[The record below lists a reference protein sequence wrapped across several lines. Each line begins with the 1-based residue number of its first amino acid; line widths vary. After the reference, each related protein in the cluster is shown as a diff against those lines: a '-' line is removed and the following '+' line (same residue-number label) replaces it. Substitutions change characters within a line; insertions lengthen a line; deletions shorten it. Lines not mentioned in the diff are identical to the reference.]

1 MTSSADRSGRAG
13 DTARTSLAI
22 DNLRAVVILLVLSFH
37 SVLAYLQFLPSRPFA
52 FDAPPFLWRAFPI
65 VDAQR
70 WFGFDLFCAWQD
82 VFLMSFF
89 LLLSGLFTW
98 PSLARKG
105 ARAFLADR
113 LFRLGLPF
121 AAVVIFVVPLAH
133 FPTYLQ
139 SATDPSLADFWR
151 HWRQLPFWPS
161 GPMWFLWI
169 LLVGDL
175 LAAAVYQMLTCQMPA
190 GRRDAVLRLSNFARA
205 YPARFMAGLV
215 LVSAV
220 AYVPLALLFGPS
232 DWAQRGPFAFQL
244 SRPLHYAVYFLAG
257 VAIGACGIERGLL
270 APDGPLARSWRR
282 WLLVAPLLFGLWA
295 GTTALTL
302 PGPAPLALQILSG
315 LSFALA
321 CFASC
326 FAVLALAV
334 RFARI
339 RSAVL
344 DSLKANAYGM
354 YLIHYVFIVWLQ
366 YSLLPTDLPA
376 VVKGAFVFAGTL
388 VLSWGATAAMRRV
401 PAIAQVI
408 GADRPPSVAA
418 IRPSPAPSRSRGL
431 AR

>member
-1 MTSSADRSGRAG
+1 MAIGAERMAQSAATG
-13 DTARTSLAI
+13 RTSLAI

-37 SVLAYLQFLPSRPFA
+37 SVLAYIAFLPARPFA
-52 FDAPPFLWRAFPI
+52 FDDPPYLWRAFPI
-65 VDAQR
+65 VDPQR

-98 PSLARKG
+98 PSLLRKG
-105 ARAFLADR
+105 PRAFLADR
-113 LFRLGLPF
+113 MLRLGLPF
-121 AAVVIFVVPLAH
+121 AAVVIFLVPLAH
-133 FPTYLQ
+133 YPTYLQ
-139 SATDPSLADFWR
+139 TAADPSLADFWR

-175 LAAAVYQMLTCQMPA
+175 LAVGVYQLLT
-190 GRRDAVLRLSNFARA
+190 GRREAVLRLSNYVRQH
-205 YPARFMAGLV
+205 PARFLAGLV
-215 LVSAV
+215 LASAV

-244 SRPLHYAVYFLAG
+244 SRPGHYSVYFLAG

-270 APDGPLARSWRR
+270 APDGPLATHWRR
-282 WLLVAPLLFGLWA
+282 WLIAAPLLFGLWA

-302 PGPAPLALQILSG
+302 PGPAPLGLQLLSDA
-315 LSFALA
+315 SFGLA
-321 CFASC
+321 CFGSC
-326 FAVLALAV
+326 FAVLAVAV
-334 RFARI
+334 RFARV
-339 RSAVL
+339 RSRVL

-354 YLIHYVFIVWLQ
+354 YLIHYVFVVWLQ
-366 YSLLPTDLPA
+366 YALLPAEMPA
-376 VVKGAFVFAGTL
+376 VAKGAIVFAGTL
-388 VLSWGATAAMRRV
+388 VLSWSLTAALRRL

-408 GADRPPSVAA
+408 GADGTAPKPMA
-418 IRPSPAPSRSRGL
+418 RPSPAPSHSQGL